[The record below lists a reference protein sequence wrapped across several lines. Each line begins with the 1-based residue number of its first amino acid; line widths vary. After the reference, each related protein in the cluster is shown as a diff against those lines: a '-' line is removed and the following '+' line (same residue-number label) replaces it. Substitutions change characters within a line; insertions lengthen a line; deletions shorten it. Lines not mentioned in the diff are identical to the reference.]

1 MTFFEKEQ
9 IMRNNETSR
18 GAQTPKSAPLKGK
31 KASDRKD
38 DTIRDD
44 EEAMEDTGRF
54 ATDDLDDE
62 EDDLER
68 SDDEAE
74 DAPEAPDEDEDD
86 EFEEEDE
93 LDVEDEDS
101 GSRIRRG
108 SDDLN

>member
-1 MTFFEKEQ
+1 
-9 IMRNNETSR
+9 MRNNETSR
-18 GAQTPKSAPLKGK
+18 GVSTPKSAPLKGK

-44 EEAMEDTGRF
+44 EADLEDTGRF

-62 EDDLER
+62 EDDLELA
-68 SDDEAE
+68 DDESE
-74 DAPEAPDEDEDD
+74 DELEASDEEDEDE
-86 EFEEEDE
+86 ELEKEDA
-93 LDVEDEDS
+93 LDLEDEDA

>member
-1 MTFFEKEQ
+1 
-9 IMRNNETSR
+9 MRNNETSR

-44 EEAMEDTGRF
+44 EEDTEDKGRF
-54 ATDDLDDE
+54 ASDE
-62 EDDLER
+62 TEEDEDDLELA
-68 SDDEAE
+68 DDEAE
-74 DAPEAPDEDEDD
+74 DELEASDEEDDEDD

-101 GSRIRRG
+101 GSRLRG

>member
-1 MTFFEKEQ
+1 MTFFEKEH

-18 GAQTPKSAPLKGK
+18 GAQTPKSTPLKGK

-44 EEAMEDTGRF
+44 EEEMEDKGRF
-54 ATDDLDDE
+54 AT
-62 EDDLER
+62 DDLER
-68 SDDEAE
+68 SDDESE
-74 DAPEAPDEDEDD
+74 DALEASEEDEEDD
-86 EFEEEDE
+86 EFEQEDD
-93 LDVEDEDS
+93 LDLEDEDE

>member
-1 MTFFEKEQ
+1 
-9 IMRNNETSR
+9 MRNNETSR
-18 GAQTPKSAPLKGK
+18 GVSTPKSAPLKGK

-44 EEAMEDTGRF
+44 DEDLEDAGRF

-62 EDDLER
+62 EDDLELA
-68 SDDEAE
+68 DDESE
-74 DAPEAPDEDEDD
+74 DELEASDDEDEDD
-86 EFEEEDE
+86 EFEEEDG
-93 LDVEDEDS
+93 LDVDDEDS

>member
-1 MTFFEKEQ
+1 
-9 IMRNNETSR
+9 MRNNDTSR

-44 EEAMEDTGRF
+44 EEDMEDKGRF
-54 ATDDLDDE
+54 ASDETEEDEDDPDRADDDADDE
-62 EDDLER
+62 LSA
-68 SDDEAE
+68 SDDE
-74 DAPEAPDEDEDD
+74 DEEDD

-101 GSRIRRG
+101 GSRLRD
-108 SDDLN
+108 SDGLN